1 MDIAEVVAAILARGK
16 VAHVEA
22 HAAYFFFFDPGPGQ
36 EVDQR
41 LPFATIVTDD
51 AHDPAS
57 NLSRPGTYRLNI
69 GVTRETY
76 ERLFG
81 PPPPASR
88 EMPVV
93 ETGHDYTRL
102 DHLMPHPVYSPLSWV
117 CVLNPSEATFWAVQP
132 LLDEAQAVAA
142 RRAGVRAS
150 RTASLQGST
159 GQDSTGQDNTGEET
173 PR

>member
-1 MDIAEVVAAILARGK
+1 MDISEVVAAILARGK

-22 HAAYFFFFDPGPGQ
+22 HAAHFFFFDPEYGQ

-41 LPFATIVTDD
+41 LPFATVVTDD

-76 ERLFG
+76 GRLFG

-102 DHLMPHPVYSPLSWV
+102 DQLMPHPVYAPLAWV
-117 CVLNPSEATFWAVQP
+117 CVLNPSEATFRAVQP
-132 LLDEAQAVAA
+132 LLDEAHAVAA
-142 RRAGVRAS
+142 RRAEVRAS
-150 RTASLQGST
+150 RAASF
-159 GQDSTGQDNTGEET
+159 QDPTDEAT